1 MNLLSKFLSKYSREH
16 IIVAKIL
23 HTLFLTAP
31 ESVLLFLL
39 FFFSHHKSI
48 LYLAPINYLG
58 GILLL
63 QTCNSSFYHFYS
75 LINNS
80 NGQYT
85 FEIIFFTVIIPSVSS
100 ICILSLGL
108 EFYWEFTLSRE

>member
-16 IIVAKIL
+16 ISVAKIL

-39 FFFSHHKSI
+39 FFSHHKSI

-58 GILLL
+58 GYYYYKLATPHFTISTPSSTILMGNICLKSF
-63 QTCNSSFYHFYS
+63 SS
-75 LINNS
+75 
-80 NGQYT
+80 Q
-85 FEIIFFTVIIPSVSS
+85 
-100 ICILSLGL
+100 
-108 EFYWEFTLSRE
+108 